1 MISVVGSSPLARG
14 LLPGAA
20 CHWHGRGIIP
30 ARAGFTPTEEESWG
44 GCTDHP
50 RSRGVYSGR
59 RRRIGVTCGS
69 SPLARGLHFCPPV
82 VDSLD
87 GIIPARAGFTTSA
100 SGPPASAAGS
110 SPLARGLRLPVA
122 RRLRQDRIIPARAGF
137 THEPDG
143 GPVELKDHPRSR
155 GVYRISS
162 KPVYSSEGSS
172 PLARGLPHEDLEAG
186 RRAVDHPRSRG
197 VYWSRSTMSP
207 AADGS
212 SPLARGLRVGRG
224 DHVVQSRIIPARA
237 GFTGAGP
244 PCRPPPMDHP
254 RSRGVYTFQQAEITG
269 YEGSSPLARGL
280 QQGSLGL
287 GERPWIIPARAG
299 FTQLWRF
306 RRRRHRII
314 PARAGFTNRYT
325 AAERRHKDHPRSR
338 GVYTTTVPF
347 TYRDGGSS
355 PLARGL
361 RKRDREHEIRERIIP
376 ARAGFTIEGR
386 GPEIASEDHPRS
398 RGVYPVVTYCR
409 M

>member
-1 MISVVGSSPLARG
+1 MGSSPLARG

-197 VYWSRSTMSP
+197 VYSQELS
-207 AADGS
+207 AKVGAFGS
-212 SPLARGLRVGRG
+212 SPLARGLRDLLGALG
-224 DHVVQSRIIPARA
+224 LLDRIIPARA
-237 GFTGAGP
+237 GFTPWRTLASS
-244 PCRPPPMDHP
+244 RRRDHP
-254 RSRGVYTFQQAEITG
+254 RSRGVY
-269 YEGSSPLARGL
+269 
-280 QQGSLGL
+280 
-287 GERPWIIPARAG
+287 
-299 FTQLWRF
+299 
-306 RRRRHRII
+306 
-314 PARAGFTNRYT
+314 
-325 AAERRHKDHPRSR
+325 D
-338 GVYTTTVPF
+338 
-347 TYRDGGSS
+347 D
-355 PLARGL
+355 
-361 RKRDREHEIRERIIP
+361 
-376 ARAGFTIEGR
+376 
-386 GPEIASEDHPRS
+386 
-398 RGVYPVVTYCR
+398 VVTED
-409 M
+409 